1 MSNTK
6 TNEDLRRIKVIHE
19 TITIQG
25 EWGVMKWQ
33 VENEGGGNFIN
44 LIEADVCKDRD
55 SENGFHIENEED
67 IDIMCEG
74 LKKLFKTK
82 VW

>member
-1 MSNTK
+1 
-6 TNEDLRRIKVIHE
+6 
-19 TITIQG
+19 
-25 EWGVMKWQ
+25 MKWQ

-55 SENGFHIENEED
+55 SESGFHIENEDD
-67 IDIMCEG
+67 IDVMCEG